1 MIPSTFRCKFF
12 QVDSNPVR
20 RVGGLD
26 QPRAL
31 RVYRVVSGRVCQ
43 PAFRGIESEKKEF
56 CYQNV
61 RAGRMKKI
69 QIFVKKNPARSKAGV
84 AP

>member
-31 RVYRVVSGRVCQ
+31 RVYRVVAGRVSQ
-43 PAFRGIESEKKEF
+43 PAFRGIESEKK
-56 CYQNV
+56 
-61 RAGRMKKI
+61 RMEDI
-69 QIFVKKNPARSKAGV
+69 SLAFQSKFIH
-84 AP
+84 

>member
-43 PAFRGIESEKKEF
+43 PAFRGIESEKKKNF
-56 CYQNV
+56 VTKNV
-61 RAGRMKKI
+61 RAGLTPKI
-69 QIFVKKNPARSKAGV
+69 QKLV
-84 AP
+84 